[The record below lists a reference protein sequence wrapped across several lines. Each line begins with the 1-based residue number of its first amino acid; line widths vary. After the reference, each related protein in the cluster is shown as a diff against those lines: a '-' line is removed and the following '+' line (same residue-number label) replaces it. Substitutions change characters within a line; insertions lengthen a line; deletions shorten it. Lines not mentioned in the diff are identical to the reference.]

1 MFKINKKLWSFNFG
15 CLIAGSFVWLVS
27 IGLKAPVPEVLY
39 PHTNFVL
46 DYYSGLVT
54 AVATGMLTLLILI
67 IMGKAFKLCT
77 SDHTFWLVLLTLSF
91 LALTVIAS
99 QSMLMS
105 IAYQKYPCES
115 IMSGTSYGKYINLRN
130 NPVSPINTRKTIGFF
145 VEFSNVLTI
154 SNFVDN
160 LRSL

>member
-39 PHTNFVL
+39 PHTDFVL
-46 DYYSGLVT
+46 DHYSGLVT
-54 AVATGMLTLLILI
+54 AVAAGMLTLLILI

-77 SDHTFWLVLLTLSF
+77 SDHTFWLVLPTLAF
-91 LALTVIAS
+91 LALTLIAS

-105 IAYQKYPCES
+105 IAYAAIPAM
-115 IMSGTSYGKYINLRN
+115 IVIATSAVYYR
-130 NPVSPINTRKTIGFF
+130 
-145 VEFSNVLTI
+145 LTKMK
-154 SNFVDN
+154 
-160 LRSL
+160 R